1 MVLKDLSSKVNV
13 LFKEI
18 DESLDTV
25 RRHLS
30 IVQTLLKEQPAG
42 IIKISKLTGLA
53 EHKIRYSLRILEKD
67 GIIIPSK
74 EGAMLSPDFIED
86 KNGIVEESAKI
97 MQKCI
102 ELNDEI
108 RKSFIGKK

>member
-1 MVLKDLSSKVNV
+1 MSGKVNI

-25 RRHLS
+25 KRHLS

-53 EHKIRYSLRILEKD
+53 EHKIRYSLRILERD

-74 EGAMLSPDFIED
+74 EGAMLSPDFIME
-86 KNGIVEESAKI
+86 KNSIVEESARVLE
-97 MQKCI
+97 KCHA
-102 ELNDEI
+102 LNNSI
-108 RKSFIGKK
+108 RNSFVGKK